1 MHAIVLN
8 DWVHV
13 LTLDTAGEVAVWDI
27 VRSVCLGKF
36 PRADVGAASFRGS
49 TASDGSVDIGERSPR
64 EALEA
69 VRERIEG
76 EAVVPQWS
84 TVDTK
89 IGMLTVHFSEK
100 CFEAE
105 LYADEI
111 LGVNGWLYVS
121 LYVFIYPK

>member
-1 MHAIVLN
+1 MG
-8 DWVHV
+8 
-13 LTLDTAGEVAVWDI
+13 TAGEVTITVWDI

-36 PRADVGAASFRGS
+36 RCADVGAASFRGS

-64 EALEA
+64 EALET

-89 IGMLTVHFSEK
+89 VGMLTVHLSEK

-111 LGVNGWLYVS
+111 PGVNERLYAEEHRCARFYLSKLVS
-121 LYVFIYPK
+121 TD